1 MSLHMHPEQMPSAI
15 MPVVPSDMPPAPDGR
30 MPAGTTVIQ
39 ALSGFDVVIVPG
51 LDGSGPQHW
60 QSQWEL
66 FFRMHGVTVRRVQQ
80 DNWTH
85 PHYPDW
91 VQGLQHAVQTCHR
104 PVILVAHS
112 LGAILGVRM
121 AIEQGAAGIVGAF
134 LVAPA
139 DIDHHHGPE
148 ATRVAGF
155 APLPATPLPFPAVLM
170 ASQDD
175 EWLSMPR
182 ARDLAAR
189 WGATLIDAGAVGHI
203 GNHARV
209 GLWPDGMTAL
219 ENLVRLIRQRAL
231 HSGTG
236 TPHLS

>member
-1 MSLHMHPEQMPSAI
+1 MSLRMHPEQVPSPI
-15 MPVVPSDMPPAPDGR
+15 IPVVPPGMLPAPDGS
-30 MPAGTTVIQ
+30 MTAGAIVIQ

-66 FFRMHGVTVRRVQQ
+66 FFRLHGVTVRRVQQ
-80 DNWTH
+80 NNWTH

-91 VQGLQHAVQTCHR
+91 VQGLQHAVRSCRR

-112 LGAILGVRM
+112 LGAILSVRM
-121 AIEQGAAGIVGAF
+121 AVEQGAAGVVGAF

-139 DIDHHHGPE
+139 DIDHHHGPD
-148 ATRVAGF
+148 AARVAGF
-155 APLPATPLPFPAVLM
+155 APLPTTPLPFPAMLM

-175 EWLSMPR
+175 EWLSMSR
-182 ARDLAAR
+182 ARDLAAL
-189 WGATLIDAGAVGHI
+189 WGATLVNAGTVGHI

-219 ENLVRLIRQRAL
+219 ENLLRFIRQRAP
-231 HSGTG
+231 HCGTV